1 MTPVD
6 AAEALKKYQ
15 RYFETYER
23 KWNTY
28 SEGEEMFAL
37 YITEYPELEQT
48 KKELGLLE
56 KLYSLYTETS
66 TTITGYADILWSDV
80 VANIESMNEE
90 VGKLQTRCKTMP
102 KALRDWDAYNE
113 LKRKIDDFLEV
124 LPLLTALSGK
134 AMQDRHWKQIQTLT
148 GSTLDMNPETFK
160 LAALLDIGSK
170 PGETSLLAVAE
181 EVEDICGGSSKELQI
196 ENKLKSLAETWEQ
209 LKFSFNNFKNR
220 GPVILSPKELGE
232 IMEALEESQMALGSM
247 SSNRY
252 SAPFREDLQYWL
264 ASLSTVSD
272 VVDQWVQVQNL
283 WIYMEAVFSS
293 GDIAKQLPQEAKRFS
308 GIDKNFMKVTAK
320 ALENPLVCLFILLV
334 EYIFSY
340 VRHILQCVE
349 CCCNNDIMKELL
361 PHLVIGVCFEDWI
374 MLQWFFMLIIFA
386 DGATRIVPKVTHR
399 IFGDKKELLPSILL
413 LFRQCTFISAVP
425 RI

>member
-1 MTPVD
+1 MLLNLSKVTLFVCMIWLLECNPFMSWHKMFICQMADVKEFRKDFEQNGPMRPGMTPVD

-66 TTITGYADILWSDV
+66 TTITGYADILWTDV
-80 VANIESMNEE
+80 VANIEGMNEE

-102 KALRDWDAYNE
+102 KALRDWDAYQE
-113 LKRKIDDFLEV
+113 LKRKIDNFLEV

-160 LAALLDIGSK
+160 LAALLDIGNK

-181 EVEDICGGSSKELQI
+181 EIEDICGGSSKELQI
-196 ENKLKSLAETWEQ
+196 ETKLKSLAETWEQ

-220 GPVILSPKELGE
+220 GPVILAPKELGE

-272 VVDQWVQVQNL
+272 VVEQWVQVQNL

-320 ALENPLVCLFILLV
+320 ALENPQVWSE
-334 EYIFSY
+334 EY
-340 VRHILQCVE
+340 HIY
-349 CCCNNDIMKELL
+349 
-361 PHLVIGVCFEDWI
+361 
-374 MLQWFFMLIIFA
+374 
-386 DGATRIVPKVTHR
+386 R
-399 IFGDKKELLPSILL
+399 
-413 LFRQCTFISAVP
+413 
-425 RI
+425 